1 MDKWLKRSKDNAD
14 AENVK
19 GKEEPE
25 LMPSS
30 SSTKNSSGK
39 SSSQLSK
46 KRKYNQSF
54 IQYGFTL
61 ISKNEEQRPV
71 CFLCNQTLANECL
84 KPWKLKRHLH
94 TKHESYSNK
103 DVEFFKR
110 ILRTSE
116 SQRKSYESEFRI

>member
-1 MDKWLKRSKDNAD
+1 
-14 AENVK
+14 
-19 GKEEPE
+19 
-25 LMPSS
+25 MPSS
-30 SSTKNSSGK
+30 STTKNSRGK

-61 ISKNEEQRPV
+61 ISENDKQRPV
-71 CFLCNQTLANECL
+71 CLIPNQTLANECL
-84 KPWKLKRHLH
+84 KPWKLKRHLN

-116 SQRKSYESEFRI
+116 YYENHLKVNFGFRKSTQEHRSRLLG